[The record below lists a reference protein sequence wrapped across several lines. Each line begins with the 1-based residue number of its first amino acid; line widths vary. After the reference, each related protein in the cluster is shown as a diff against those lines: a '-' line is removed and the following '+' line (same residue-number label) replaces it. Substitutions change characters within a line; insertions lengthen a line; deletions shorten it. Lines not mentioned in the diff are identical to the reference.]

1 MKTVF
6 TIEKPA
12 LQFRLCFGKLSF
24 SVVKKEKKEGT
35 SSCVFVCLPFLYLS
49 LPNSWCFFNPF
60 FFLPGHLSRAS
71 CLFAYLFLLSS
82 TTVIVFCFYEA
93 DVCACVRV
101 SG

>member
-24 SVVKKEKKEGT
+24 SVVKKKKKKEPRP
-35 SSCVFVCLPFLYLS
+35 VCLSACLFSTCLCRIVGAFLIR
-49 LPNSWCFFNPF
+49 F